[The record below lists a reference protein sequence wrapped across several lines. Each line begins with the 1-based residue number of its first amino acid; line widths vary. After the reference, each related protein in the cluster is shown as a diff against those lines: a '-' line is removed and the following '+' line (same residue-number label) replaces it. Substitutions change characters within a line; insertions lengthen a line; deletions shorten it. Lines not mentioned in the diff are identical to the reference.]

1 MKSKI
6 VIFISIFFLL
16 SCSAQKKQP
25 IEKYNNTSVIKSR
38 EDVNNLT
45 EKYFSN
51 YKYDNILVFSI
62 SDKWYLFITKNK
74 TLFESFYVKK
84 ESDNDYIEKLEVTS
98 NEFKILNKAFNKNIY
113 NKDIV
118 DFHSKKYKFD
128 VAQGNKTYFVL
139 TDKSKIRHAEFS
151 LSVIIDPPPINKK
164 VYYYL
169 VTKLL
174 NRISIDS
181 EGNNTD

>member
-1 MKSKI
+1 M
-6 VIFISIFFLL
+6 
-16 SCSAQKKQP
+16 
-25 IEKYNNTSVIKSR
+25 
-38 EDVNNLT
+38 
-45 EKYFSN
+45 
-51 YKYDNILVFSI
+51 
-62 SDKWYLFITKNK
+62 
-74 TLFESFYVKK
+74 KK

-118 DFHSKKYKFD
+118 DFNSKKYKFD